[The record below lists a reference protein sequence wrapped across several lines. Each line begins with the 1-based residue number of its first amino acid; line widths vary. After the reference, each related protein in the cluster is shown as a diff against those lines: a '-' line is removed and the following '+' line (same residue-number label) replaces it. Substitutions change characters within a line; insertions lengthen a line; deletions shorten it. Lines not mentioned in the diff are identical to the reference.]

1 MRIYF
6 SRHGE
11 SEANLL
17 HEHANRGFKY
27 GLTEAGRAQ
36 AAALAARLEDVPLA
50 RIYSSPLKR
59 AVETARLEPRQVALG
74 RAQVELTG
82 VVNRSLKT
90 DLGLRELQ
98 GEFKFSAAGDDLVS
112 GSCFP
117 C

>member
-27 GLTEAGRAQ
+27 GLTETGRAQ
-36 AAALAARLEDVPLA
+36 TAALSARLENVPLA

-59 AVETARLEPRQVALG
+59 AVG
-74 RAQVELTG
+74 
-82 VVNRSLKT
+82 
-90 DLGLRELQ
+90 
-98 GEFKFSAAGDDLVS
+98 
-112 GSCFP
+112 
-117 C
+117 